1 VPPINPSPFHPNRV
15 GLVAPMRVDRTGR
28 MGPTPAQARSS
39 RWRRSSH
46 GLYVPSWTDPTLVE
60 QRIVEAAA
68 VASSGAG
75 YVTGWAALRWLGGR
89 WFEGRSADGEPL
101 PVDLAMRRYIRP
113 QPGIAICE
121 EGIDQRTVRILDGLP
136 ITNAVRSVAFA
147 MRYANDVRAA
157 VQVFDMAAF
166 NDLVSWQEMTSYAGM
181 APRLNLSSWTGMPQY
196 REAMGFADENTWSPQ
211 EVTMRLIWQRDAGLP
226 RPLMNTPVFDLS
238 GRHIGTPDLLDVEA
252 GVVGEYN
259 GELHLEGTRRA
270 IDVRREE
277 AFRNVGLECFTML
290 AGDSANRP
298 LMAARMIAARDRAG
312 WIPEGRRAWTIVPP
326 PWWIQT
332 LTVDQRRS
340 LSEGQRRRLLRNR
353 AA

>member
-1 VPPINPSPFHPNRV
+1 
-15 GLVAPMRVDRTGR
+15 
-28 MGPTPAQARSS
+28 
-39 RWRRSSH
+39 
-46 GLYVPSWTDPTLVE
+46 
-60 QRIVEAAA
+60 
-68 VASSGAG
+68 
-75 YVTGWAALRWLGGR
+75 
-89 WFEGRSADGEPL
+89 
-101 PVDLAMRRYIRP
+101 
-113 QPGIAICE
+113 
-121 EGIDQRTVRILDGLP
+121 
-136 ITNAVRSVAFA
+136 
-147 MRYANDVRAA
+147 
-157 VQVFDMAAF
+157 
-166 NDLVSWQEMTSYAGM
+166 
-181 APRLNLSSWTGMPQY
+181 
-196 REAMGFADENTWSPQ
+196 MGFADENTWSPQ